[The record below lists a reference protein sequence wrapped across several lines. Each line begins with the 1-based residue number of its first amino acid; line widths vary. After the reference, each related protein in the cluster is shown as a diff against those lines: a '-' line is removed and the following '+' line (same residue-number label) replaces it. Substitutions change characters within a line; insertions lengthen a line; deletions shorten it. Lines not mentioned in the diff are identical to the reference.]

1 MVGIWKNII
10 EKKIEIFPVN
20 AGTSEQVRNCLA
32 SRCRSPACVGKC
44 VIERACISHIQ
55 GTIAQYPREMTNC
68 LE

>member
-10 EKKIEIFPVN
+10 EKKIEIFPVK

-32 SRCRSPACVGKC
+32 SRCCSPACVGKC

-55 GTIAQYPREMTNC
+55 GTIAQYPREMTNSV
-68 LE
+68 